1 MEQTSPN
8 DGNVYGF
15 LGEVEEGQ
23 EMKVFSPLEHK
34 RIRLA
39 CGLDPANYDA
49 GRPPIYA
56 VFLVEGKLMVKVK
69 AVLQKCLL
77 ALPLDD

>member
-1 MEQTSPN
+1 MLLCLLRWQ
-8 DGNVYGF
+8 
-15 LGEVEEGQ
+15 GEVRGLYAPYEARET
-23 EMKVFSPLEHK
+23 KVFSPLEYE

-56 VFLVEGKLMVKVK
+56 VFLSERRLTVPSPRG
-69 AVLQKCLL
+69 
-77 ALPLDD
+77 D